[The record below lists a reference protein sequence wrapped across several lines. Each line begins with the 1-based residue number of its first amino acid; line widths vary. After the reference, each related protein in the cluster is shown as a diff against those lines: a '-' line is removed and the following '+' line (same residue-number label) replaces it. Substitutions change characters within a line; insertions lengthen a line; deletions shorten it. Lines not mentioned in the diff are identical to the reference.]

1 MKASNNLVWIDCE
14 MTGLHVEYD
23 VLLEIATIIT
33 DSQLNEVAQGPALV
47 IHQPNHVLE
56 NMHPW
61 CKAHHGASGL
71 TRAVQESTVTLE
83 QAQQQTLD
91 FISRYCDLNTG
102 VLAGNTVWQDRL
114 FLTKYMPQ
122 VTDYLHYRLV
132 DVSSIKELVKRWYP
146 KDPRTDFKKPENHRA
161 LEDIRA
167 SIDELRHYRREFFV

>member
-33 DSQLNEVAQGPALV
+33 DAQLNEVAQGPSLV
-47 IHQPNHVLE
+47 IHQPDSVLAE
-56 NMHPW
+56 MHSW
-61 CKAHHGASGL
+61 CKIQHGSSGL
-71 TRAVQESTVTLE
+71 TQAVQESTVTLE
-83 QAQQQTLD
+83 QAQKETLD
-91 FISRYCDLNTG
+91 FISTYCDLNTG

-114 FLTKYMPQ
+114 FIAKYMPQ

-146 KDPRTDFKKPENHRA
+146 KDPRTDFKKPTNHRA
-161 LEDIRA
+161 LDDIRA
-167 SIDELRHYRREFFV
+167 SIEELRHYREQFFV